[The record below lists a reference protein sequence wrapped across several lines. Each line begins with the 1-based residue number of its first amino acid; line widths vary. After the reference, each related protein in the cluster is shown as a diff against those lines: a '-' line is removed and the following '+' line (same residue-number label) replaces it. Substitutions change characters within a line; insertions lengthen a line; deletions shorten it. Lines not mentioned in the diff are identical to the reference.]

1 MADAEEEAE
10 ELLQQ
15 AKEQKRHETEPS
27 TTADDSDDVSLED
40 AVTEAYERIDE
51 GEVYENLTIRDEDLA
66 ALFAALEETGQLEDV
81 GEAAADTLGR
91 DADTLDTRAAVL
103 KLLVRAALDDVAP
116 ETIESAKEGRREFL
130 ASQADEF

>member
-15 AKEQKRHETEPS
+15 SKEQKRYETEPS
-27 TTADDSDDVSLED
+27 KTADDSDDVSLED

-51 GEVYENLTIRDEDLA
+51 GEVYENLTVRDEDLA
-66 ALFAALEETGQLEDV
+66 ALFAALEETGQLEEV
-81 GEAAADTLGR
+81 GESAADTLGR
-91 DADTLDTRAAVL
+91 DPDTLDTRAAVL
-103 KLLVRAALDDVAP
+103 KLLVRVALDDVAP
-116 ETIESAKEGRREFL
+116 ETIQSAKEGRREYL